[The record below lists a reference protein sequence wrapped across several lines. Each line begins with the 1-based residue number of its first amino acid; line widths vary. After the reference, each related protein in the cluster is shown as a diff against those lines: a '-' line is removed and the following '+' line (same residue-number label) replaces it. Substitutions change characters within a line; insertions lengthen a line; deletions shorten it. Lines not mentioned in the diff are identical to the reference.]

1 MTALAIALGGA
12 LAVGLAFAG
21 LRLLTSTGLEE
32 VEEAYATSE
41 TSDDRPRGFVAVLDR
56 LGNLFL
62 GSALRVYGNVR
73 LQSLDRTIRRAG
85 RPDGVTVTVYVRR
98 QTGFLV
104 LAVLFLVVFA
114 IAGNAF
120 IGLLVAAMLSLWM
133 PLWLRSAGERRQ
145 QQIESDLPDFLD
157 VLGVTVAAGLSFRQ
171 AIERVCEF
179 HDSALS
185 QEMRTTLHEMSVG
198 LSRREAFVGL
208 RDRVGS
214 ESVATFVTALLQAE
228 ELGVPLADALT
239 AIAADVRREHAQ
251 ATRQRA
257 AKAAPK
263 ISLVVTMTILPGA
276 LLLIV
281 AAMIMGNREAL
292 GGFL

>member
-1 MTALAIALGGA
+1 MTALVIALVGVLVVF
-12 LAVGLAFAG
+12 LASAG
-21 LRLLTSTGLEE
+21 LRLLTSTGLED
-32 VEEAYATSE
+32 VEEAYATTES
-41 TSDDRPRGFVAVLDR
+41 TDGQAKGFVALLDR
-56 LGNLFL
+56 LGSLFL
-62 GSALRVYGNVR
+62 GTALRAYGSVR
-73 LQSLDRTIRRAG
+73 LQRLDRTIRRAG
-85 RPDGVTVTVYVRR
+85 RPDGVTVTMYVRR

-104 LAVLFLVVFA
+104 LALLFLVVFA
-114 IAGNAF
+114 AAGNAF
-120 IGLLVAAMLSLWM
+120 IGVLVAGMLALWM
-133 PLWLRSAGERRQ
+133 PFWLRSAGERRQ
-145 QQIESDLPDFLD
+145 RQIESDLPDFLD
-157 VLGVTVAAGLSFRQ
+157 VLGVTVSAGLSFRQ

-185 QEMRTTLHEMSVG
+185 QEMRTTMHEMSVG

-208 RDRVGS
+208 RERVGS
-214 ESVATFVTALLQAE
+214 ESVASFVTALLQAE

-251 ATRQRA
+251 VTRQRA

-292 GGFL
+292 GGLL